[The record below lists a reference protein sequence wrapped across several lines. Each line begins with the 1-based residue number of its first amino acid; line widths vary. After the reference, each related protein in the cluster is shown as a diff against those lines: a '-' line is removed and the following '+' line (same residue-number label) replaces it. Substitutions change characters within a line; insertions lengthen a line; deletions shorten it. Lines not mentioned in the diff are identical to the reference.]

1 MTWKLWSLPVPLFSE
16 DLYMTF
22 FFNGDCIRTVTP
34 LNPTLAMLSKFL
46 LIVCCLWAKIQAT
59 VTLVS
64 PSTNQTG
71 PFNSSSLAVD
81 NDAAGIDPRFT
92 VEFESLTDDL
102 SDKSTYM
109 SALFYMFALSEVRFE
124 ATSCG
129 RGYVAPGYE
138 DIEILMLPS
147 IPGEITL
154 QVRFMMWG
162 LFFTVR
168 RMANENFVATTTH
181 LFWNQDGQ
189 RIPVGFVIIQKRSE
203 TQHVGLAKRA
213 TEPICASGG
222 ASGDNRTTPS
232 EKSSAELS
240 SANSSSLDLQSQS
253 TQNISDKVVPSAGPN
268 ITDTALDAGKARFRV
283 DFDGPRLSKYGIFI
297 VALQA
302 MVSLAALPRDQP
314 AVMGMT
320 VGDFQ
325 SQTQL
330 ELHTSKD
337 SQKGSPGLVYEKAIW
352 LLWKVPIYMYS
363 VNRFGQCT
371 FTLSEGNTEVGT
383 GTFKKNSFRVEPAV
397 DAA

>member
-1 MTWKLWSLPVPLFSE
+1 MDLKLCFLSSASFLGRSV
-16 DLYMTF
+16 YI
-22 FFNGDCIRTVTP
+22 FFNSDCSNTVTS
-34 LNPTLAMLSKFL
+34 LNSALAMLSKFL
-46 LIVCCLWAKIQAT
+46 LIVSCLWAQTQAA

-64 PSTNQTG
+64 PSTNQTES
-71 PFNSSSLAVD
+71 FNSSSLAVGD
-81 NDAAGIDPRFT
+81 DAGIDPRFT

-109 SALFYMFALSEVRFE
+109 SALFYMFTLSEVRFE

-162 LFFTVR
+162 LFYTVK

-181 LFWNQDGQ
+181 LFWNEDGQ
-189 RIPVGFVIIQKRSE
+189 RIPVGFVVIQKRSK
-203 TQHVGLAKRA
+203 TQPVGLAEPA

-222 ASGDNRTTPS
+222 ASVDNRRTQS
-232 EKSSAELS
+232 KNLSAELS
-240 SANSSSLDLQSQS
+240 SANSSSLHLQSQPI
-253 TQNISDKVVPSAGPN
+253 QNISDNVVSSAGPN
-268 ITDTALDAGKARFRV
+268 TTDTALDAGKARFRV

-297 VALQA
+297 VTLQA
-302 MVSLAALPRDQP
+302 MVALAALPRDQP
-314 AVMGMT
+314 AEMGMT
-320 VGDFQ
+320 IGDFQ

-330 ELHTSKD
+330 ELHTSKI

-371 FTLSEGNTEVGT
+371 FTLSEGNAEVGT
-383 GTFKKNSFRVEPAV
+383 GTFKKNSFRVEPAIGT
-397 DAA
+397 A